1 MVSIIG
7 LIPMSDSKSDKSN
20 IYIYIMCIYILYI
33 YILLKFS
40 LFSMIGS
47 WMISIFNHPLM
58 TKNYSMG
65 LD

>member
-20 IYIYIMCIYILYI
+20 IYISYVYIYII